1 MLRIISKGTVI
12 IINMNLD
19 GQNTTPYHNRLVNSL
34 DKSELRSDPISSVV
48 VKGEPE

>member
-19 GQNTTPYHNRLVNSL
+19 GQILIPYHNRLENSL
-34 DKSELRSDPISSVV
+34 DCSGLQSGPLWSKVSQNNDI
-48 VKGEPE
+48 

>member
-1 MLRIISKGTVI
+1 
-12 IINMNLD
+12 MNLD

-34 DKSELRSDPISSVV
+34 DKSDLRSDPIWSVV